1 MFIIIKRNFT
11 IAVAS
16 CISVI
21 MPGEYQAGNSLF
33 NSVRINE
40 VPL

>member
-1 MFIIIKRNFT
+1 MFNFT

-21 MPGEYQAGNSLF
+21 MPGDFKVVCIKEIFRF